1 MNLVIVESPAKAKT
15 INKYLGDDYIVLASY
30 GHIRDLPSKNGSVDP
45 ENDFKMEWEVDSF
58 SKKYLKD
65 ITDAAKNSSKIIL
78 ATDPDREGEAIAWH
92 VKEYLNEKKLIKDK
106 HVERVVFNEITKK
119 AVINGIENPRQIE
132 PLLVDAYMA
141 RRALDYLVGFN
152 ISPILWTKLPG
163 SKSAG
168 RVQSVALK
176 LITER
181 EHEIELFNPQEFW
194 TLSVK
199 FTDNNKNQLLS
210 SITQL
215 DGSKIE
221 KFSFKDKA
229 EIDKAI
235 KDFKSKKFIITD
247 ISSKVVNR
255 NPLGPFT
262 TSTLQQVASGKLG
275 FGASRTMQIAQKLYQ
290 GIEIEGETIGL
301 ITYMR
306 TDGTN
311 LSSDAIDSFRSYIK
325 NEFGKEYLPET
336 SINYTGKKA
345 KNAQEAHEAIRPTD
359 IMRTPDIIKKYL
371 SPDQNKLYD
380 LIWCRALSSQMETA
394 KFDRNTITISTE
406 DNQTKCK
413 ASGSVIKFD
422 GFLKILKDN
431 KKDEDEEILPK
442 MTKGPVN
449 IEALLDEQHFTQPP
463 PRYSEASLVKKLEEL
478 GIGRPSTYASIISV
492 ISTRGY
498 AEAINKRFH
507 PTDRG
512 KLISAF
518 LEKLF
523 SKYVDYN
530 FTASLENQLDEITTG
545 KEGWLKVLEMFWK
558 DFNQN
563 VSAVKEKR
571 TREVLDLLNESLGSL
586 IFERGKDGNVDRN
599 CKLCDTGSL
608 SLKNSFRGGAFIG
621 CSNYPDCKFTR
632 PLSKA
637 KAAAQS
643 QLAEPKFIGKHDNG
657 NDMFLKNGRF
667 GPYIQYEKNEEIAE
681 KIIESK
687 KKKKK
692 KKKNDKPDN
701 NFKNVSIP
709 KGVTLESVDLDRAKF
724 LCSLPK
730 ILGINPENQ
739 KDIILNS
746 GRFGPYLKCEN
757 KSARIENVEEIF
769 SIGLNRAISLIA
781 EAKPG
786 RMSSSIIKDLGEH
799 PEDKKPVRIMK
810 GQYGP
815 YIKYKSLNATI
826 PEEKDPLEINMEE
839 ALILIEKRKE
849 YDKTKKIKNE
859 EKNEKINNIDYVF
872 KYSFMFIY

>member
-15 INKYLGDDYIVLASY
+15 INKYLGNDYIVLASY

-45 ENDFKMEWEVDSF
+45 DNNFKMLWEIDSF
-58 SKKYLKD
+58 SKKYLKE
-65 ITDAAKNSSKIIL
+65 ITEAAKNSSKIIL

-92 VKEYLNEKKLIKDK
+92 VKEFLNEKKLLKDK
-106 HVERVVFNEITKK
+106 SIERVVFNEITKK
-119 AVINGIENPRQIE
+119 AVNHGIDNPRQIE

-152 ISPILWTKLPG
+152 LSPILWTKLPG

-181 EHEIELFNPQEFW
+181 EHEIELFKPEEFW
-194 TLSVK
+194 SLKIK
-199 FTDNNKNQLLS
+199 FKDDS
-210 SITQL
+210 SNTITANISQI
-215 DGSKIE
+215 DEKKVE
-221 KFSFKDKA
+221 KFSFRNKND
-229 EIDKAI
+229 INIAI
-235 KDFKSKKFIITD
+235 QKIESKKFNISD
-247 ISSKVVNR
+247 ISTKVVSR
-255 NPLGPFT
+255 NPSGPFT
-262 TSTLQQVASGKLG
+262 TSTLQQVSSGRLG

-311 LSSDAIDSFRSYIK
+311 ISKDAISLFRDFIK
-325 NEFGKEYLPET
+325 KDFGGDYLPNEPL
-336 SINYTGKKA
+336 SYSGKKA

-359 IMRTPDIIKKYL
+359 VIRSPNKVKKYL
-371 SPDQNKLYD
+371 SPDQHKLYD
-380 LIWCRALSSQMETA
+380 LIWSRAVSSQMESA
-394 KFDRNTITISTE
+394 KFDRNTITITSD
-406 DNQTKCK
+406 DNKTVCK
-413 ASGSVIKFD
+413 TSGSVIKFD
-422 GFLKILKDN
+422 GFLKVFKDQ
-431 KKDEDEEILPK
+431 KKEDDENILPQ
-442 MTKGPVN
+442 MSKGPIN
-449 IEALLDEQHFTQPP
+449 IEALIDEQHFTQPP

-498 AEAINKRFH
+498 VEPINKRFH

-512 KLISAF
+512 KLITAF

-530 FTASLENQLDEITTG
+530 FTAGLEDQLDDITSG
-545 KEGWLKVLEMFWK
+545 KEGWINVLEMFWK

-563 VSAVKEKR
+563 IAQVKEKR
-571 TREVLDLLNESLGSL
+571 TREVLDLLNDSLGSL
-586 IFERGKDGNVDRN
+586 IFERDKDGKIDRK
-599 CKLCDTGSL
+599 CKLCNNGSL

-632 PLSKA
+632 PLSKV
-637 KAAAQS
+637 KAAQQS
-643 QLAEPKFIGKHDNG
+643 QLAEPKLIGKHKNG
-657 NDMFLKNGRF
+657 NDMHLKIGRF
-667 GPYIQYEKNEEIAE
+667 GPYIQYEIIPEQKIEEVS
-681 KIIESK
+681 KKKSK

-692 KKKNDKPDN
+692 KENTN
-701 NFKNVSIP
+701 IKNVSIP
-709 KGVTLESVDLDRAKF
+709 KGITIESVDLNRANF

-730 ILGINPENQ
+730 SLGINPDNQ
-739 KDIILNS
+739 KEIFLNS

-769 SIGLNRAISLIA
+769 SIGLNRAITLIA

-786 RMSSSIIKDLGEH
+786 RMSSSIIKDLGDH
-799 PEDKKPVRIMK
+799 PEDKKPVRVMK

-826 PEEKDPLEINMEE
+826 PEEKDPAEITMDD

-849 YDKTKKIKNE
+849 YDRSKKNK
-859 EKNEKINNIDYVF
+859 KKR
-872 KYSFMFIY
+872 KK

>member
-15 INKYLGDDYIVLASY
+15 INKYLGSNYTVLASY
-30 GHIRDLPSKNGSVDP
+30 GHIRDLPSKNGSVDT
-45 ENDFKMEWEVDSF
+45 ENNFKMIWEVDSF
-58 SKKYLKD
+58 SKKYLKE
-65 ITDAAKNSSKIIL
+65 ITEVAKDSSKIIL

-92 VKEYLNEKKLIKDK
+92 VKEFLNEKKILKGK
-106 HVERVVFNEITKK
+106 TVERVVFNEITKK

-132 PLLVDAYMA
+132 QLLVDAYMA

-181 EHEIELFNPQEFW
+181 EHEIELFNPEEFW
-194 TLSVK
+194 SLKVK
-199 FTDNNKNQLLS
+199 FKDNKDNILISNINQLNS
-210 SITQL
+210 N
-215 DGSKIE
+215 KIE
-221 KFSFKDKA
+221 KFSFKNKN
-229 EIDKAI
+229 EIDEAI
-235 KDFKSKKFIITD
+235 ENIKSKKFSITD
-247 ISSKVVNR
+247 ITTKVVNR
-255 NPLGPFT
+255 NPSGPFT
-262 TSTLQQVASGKLG
+262 TSTLQQVSSGRLG
-275 FGASRTMQIAQKLYQ
+275 FGASRTMQIAQRLYQ
-290 GIEIEGETIGL
+290 GIEIEGETVGL

-311 LSSDAIDSFRSYIK
+311 ISKDAIEIFRDYVK
-325 NEFGKEYLPET
+325 HKYGNEYLPKDPL
-336 SINYTGKKA
+336 NYSGKKA

-359 IMRTPDIIKKYL
+359 IENSPSKIKKYL
-371 SPDQNKLYD
+371 SADQHKLYD
-380 LIWCRALSSQMETA
+380 LIWGRALSSQMESA
-394 KFDRNTITISTE
+394 KFDRNTITIKSS
-406 DNQTKCK
+406 DNETICK
-413 ASGSVIKFD
+413 TSGSVIKFE
-422 GFLKILKDN
+422 GFLKVYKE
-431 KKDEDEEILPK
+431 KKKEDDESILPE
-442 MTKGPVN
+442 MMKGPIN
-449 IEALLDEQHFTQPP
+449 LDALIDEQHFTQPP

-498 AEAINKRFH
+498 AETINKRFH

-523 SKYVDYN
+523 SRYVDYN
-530 FTASLENQLDEITTG
+530 FTAGLESLLDDITSG
-545 KEGWLKVLEMFWK
+545 KESWIKVLEVFWK
-558 DFNQN
+558 DFNKN
-563 VSAVKEKR
+563 VAEVKEKR
-571 TREVLDLLNESLGSL
+571 TREVLDLLNDSLGSL
-586 IFERGKDGNVDRN
+586 IFERGKDGTINRK
-599 CKLCDTGSL
+599 CQLCDTGLL

-643 QLAEPKFIGKHDNG
+643 QLAEPKLVGKHENG
-657 NDMFLKNGRF
+657 NDMYLKNGRF
-667 GPYIQYEKNEEIAE
+667 GPYIQYEKIEEINEET
-681 KIIESK
+681 KPK

-692 KKKNDKPDN
+692 KENSN
-701 NFKNVSIP
+701 MKNVSIP
-709 KGVTLESVDLDRAKF
+709 KGIELESVDLDKAKF

-730 ILGINPENQ
+730 SLGLNPENQ
-739 KDIILNS
+739 KDITLNS

-769 SIGLNRAISLIA
+769 SIGLNRAITLIA

-799 PEDKKPVRIMK
+799 PEDKKPVRVMK

-826 PEEKDPLEINMEE
+826 PEEKDPLELNMEE
-839 ALILIEKRKE
+839 ALILIEKRRE
-849 YDKTKKIKNE
+849 YDKNKKNK
-859 EKNEKINNIDYVF
+859 KRKV
-872 KYSFMFIY
+872 KK

>member
-15 INKYLGDDYIVLASY
+15 INKYLGDNYTVLASY

-45 ENDFKMEWEVDSF
+45 DQNFKMEWEIDSF
-58 SKKYLKD
+58 SKKYLKE
-65 ITDAAKNSSKIIL
+65 ITDAAKESSKIIL

-92 VKEYLNEKKLIKDK
+92 VKEYLDEKKLLKDK
-106 HVERVVFNEITKK
+106 EIERVVFNEITKK
-119 AVINGIENPRQIE
+119 AVTHGIENPRQIE

-181 EHEIELFNPQEFW
+181 EHEIELFKPEEFW
-194 TLSVK
+194 TLSINFQDK
-199 FTDNNKNQLLS
+199 NKSNITA
-210 SITQL
+210 SISQL
-215 DGSKIE
+215 DGEKIE
-221 KFSFKDKA
+221 KFSFKNKE
-229 EIDKAI
+229 EIEKAI
-235 KDFKSKKFIITD
+235 SNFKIKKFNVTD
-247 ISSKVVNR
+247 ISSKVVSR
-255 NPLGPFT
+255 NPSGPFT
-262 TSTLQQVASGKLG
+262 TSTLQQVASSKLG

-290 GIEIEGETIGL
+290 GIEIEGDTVGL

-311 LSSDAIDSFRSYIK
+311 LSADAVSDFRNFIK
-325 NEFGKEYLPET
+325 KEYGNEYLPENPN
-336 SINYTGKKA
+336 NYSGKKA

-359 IMRTPDIIKKYL
+359 INRNPDSVKKYL
-371 SPDQNKLYD
+371 SSDQQKLYS
-380 LIWCRALSSQMETA
+380 LIWSRALSSQMETA
-394 KFDRNTITISTE
+394 KFDRNTITIESE
-406 DNQTKCK
+406 DNKTICK
-413 ASGSVIKFD
+413 SSGSVLKFD
-422 GFLKILKDN
+422 GFLKVYSNQSKD
-431 KKDEDEEILPK
+431 DEQILPE
-442 MTKGPVN
+442 MSKGPIN
-449 IEALLDEQHFTQPP
+449 IEALIDEQHFTQPP

-478 GIGRPSTYASIISV
+478 GIGRPSTYASIIST
-492 ISTRGY
+492 IANRGY
-498 AEAINKRFH
+498 AEIVNKRFF

-530 FTASLENQLDEITTG
+530 FTAGLEDQLDDITSG
-545 KEGWLKVLEMFWK
+545 KESWLKVLELFWK
-558 DFNQN
+558 DFNSN
-563 VSAVKEKR
+563 VSKVKEKR
-571 TREVLDLLNESLGSL
+571 TREVLDLLNESLGAL
-586 IFERGKDGNVDRN
+586 IFDTDKDGMIVRK
-599 CKLCDTGSL
+599 CQLCNTGSL

-621 CSNYPDCKFTR
+621 CSNYPECKFTR

-643 QLAEPKFIGKHDNG
+643 QLAEPKFIGKHENG
-657 NDMFLKNGRF
+657 NDIFLKNGRF
-667 GPYIQYEKNEEIAE
+667 GPYLQYEKIVDESIEEE
-681 KIIESK
+681 KPKKRKKTK
-687 KKKKK
+687 KKKPEV
-692 KKKNDKPDN
+692 NELL
-701 NFKNVSIP
+701 KNVSIP
-709 KGVTLESVDLDRAKF
+709 KGIELESIDIDKAKF

-730 ILGINPENQ
+730 SLGVNPENQ
-739 KDIILNS
+739 KEILLNT

-757 KSARIENVEEIF
+757 KSARIENVDEIF
-769 SIGLNRAISLIA
+769 SIGLNRAITLIA

-826 PEEKDPLEINMEE
+826 PEEKDPTELTMEE
-839 ALILIEKRKE
+839 ALILIEKRRE
-849 YDKTKKIKNE
+849 YDKNKKSK
-859 EKNEKINNIDYVF
+859 KK
-872 KYSFMFIY
+872 KK

>member
-15 INKYLGDDYIVLASY
+15 INKYLGKDYKVLASY

-45 ENDFKMEWEVDSF
+45 ENNFQMLWEIDSF

-65 ITDAAKNSSKIIL
+65 ITEAAKNSSKIIL

-92 VKEYLNEKKLIKDK
+92 VKEVLNEKKLLKDK
-106 HVERVVFNEITKK
+106 TVERVVFNEITKK
-119 AVINGIENPRQIE
+119 AVTHGIDNPRQIE

-181 EHEIELFNPQEFW
+181 EHEIELFSPEEFW
-194 TLSVK
+194 TLKVS
-199 FTDNNKNQLLS
+199 FNDSNNNLITSNISQLE
-210 SITQL
+210 
-215 DGSKIE
+215 GKKIE
-221 KFSFKDKA
+221 KFSFKNKEA
-229 EIDKAI
+229 VNETIEQI
-235 KDFKSKKFIITD
+235 KKMKFNISD
-247 ISSKVVNR
+247 ISSKVISR
-255 NPLGPFT
+255 NPSGPFT
-262 TSTLQQVASGKLG
+262 TSTLQQVSSGRLG

-311 LSSDAIDSFRSYIK
+311 ISTGATSDFRNFIK
-325 NEFGKEYLPET
+325 NEYGSEYLPKDPL
-336 SINYTGKKA
+336 NYSGKKA

-359 IMRTPDIIKKYL
+359 IDRSPDKVKKYL
-371 SPDQNKLYD
+371 SPDQHKVYD
-380 LIWCRALSSQMETA
+380 LIWSRALSSQMQSA
-394 KFDRNTITISTE
+394 QFDRNTITITSENKETVLK
-406 DNQTKCK
+406 T
-413 ASGSVIKFD
+413 SGSVIKFD
-422 GFLKILKDN
+422 GYLKIYKDP
-431 KKDEDEEILPK
+431 KKEDSESILPK
-442 MTKGPVN
+442 MSKGPVN
-449 IEALLDEQHFTQPP
+449 IEKLIDEQHFTQPP

-498 AEAINKRFH
+498 VETINKRFH

-512 KLISAF
+512 KLITAF

-530 FTASLENQLDEITTG
+530 FTAGLENQLDDITSG
-545 KEGWLKVLEMFWK
+545 KEGWIKVLEMFWK

-563 VSAVKEKR
+563 VAEVKEKR
-571 TREVLDLLNESLGSL
+571 TREVLDLLNDSLGSL
-586 IFERGKDGNVDRN
+586 VFDRDANGNIDRK
-599 CKLCDTGSL
+599 CKLCATGLL

-621 CSNYPDCKFTR
+621 CSNYPECKFTR

-637 KAAAQS
+637 KAAQQS
-643 QLAEPKFIGKHDNG
+643 QLAEPKLIGKHENG
-657 NDMFLKNGRF
+657 NDMFLKVGRF
-667 GPYIQYEKNEEIAE
+667 GPYIQYEIVPEIAHE
-681 KIIESK
+681 ETKKPKKSK
-687 KKKKK
+687 TKKEENNNL
-692 KKKNDKPDN
+692 KNI
-701 NFKNVSIP
+701 SIP
-709 KGVTLESVDLDRAKF
+709 KGISIESVDLDKAKF

-730 ILGINPENQ
+730 SLGINPENQ
-739 KDIILNS
+739 KEIFLNS

-757 KSARIENVEEIF
+757 KSARLDNVEEIF
-769 SIGLNRAISLIA
+769 SIGLNRAIALIA

-786 RMSSSIIKDLGEH
+786 RMLSSMIKDLGEH

-826 PEEKDPLEINMEE
+826 PEEKDPIEITMDD

-849 YDKTKKIKNE
+849 YDKNKKSRKR
-859 EKNEKINNIDYVF
+859 KK
-872 KYSFMFIY
+872 

>member
-15 INKYLGDDYIVLASY
+15 INKYLGKDYKVLASY

-45 ENDFKMEWEVDSF
+45 DDNFKMLWEVDSF
-58 SKKYLKD
+58 SRKYLKE
-65 ITDAAKNSSKIIL
+65 ITDAVKDSSKIIL

-92 VKEYLNEKKLIKDK
+92 VKEYLNEKKLLKDK
-106 HVERVVFNEITKK
+106 HIERVVFNEITKK
-119 AVINGIENPRQIE
+119 AVTHGIDNPRQIE

-181 EHEIELFNPQEFW
+181 EHEIELFKPEEFW
-194 TLSVK
+194 TLNIK
-199 FTDNNKNQLLS
+199 FNDNNKNSFTANISQLNN
-210 SITQL
+210 
-215 DGSKIE
+215 KKVE
-221 KFSFKDKA
+221 KFSFKNKSD
-229 EIDKAI
+229 INKAI
-235 KDFKSKKFIITD
+235 DDIKTKKFSISD
-247 ISSKVVNR
+247 ISTKVVSR
-255 NPLGPFT
+255 NPSGPFT
-262 TSTLQQVASGKLG
+262 TSTLQQISSGRLG
-275 FGASRTMQIAQKLYQ
+275 FGASRTMQIAQRLYQ
-290 GIEIEGETIGL
+290 GIEIDGETIGL
-301 ITYMR
+301 ITYIR
-306 TDGTN
+306 TDGAN
-311 LSSDAIDSFRSYIK
+311 ISKDAVPLFRDYIK
-325 NEFGKEYLPET
+325 KEYGDEYLPKEPL
-336 SINYTGKKA
+336 NYSGKKA

-359 IMRTPDIIKKYL
+359 IIRSPDKIKKYL
-371 SPDQNKLYD
+371 SSDQNKLYD
-380 LIWCRALSSQMETA
+380 LIWSRALSSQMESA
-394 KFDRNTITISTE
+394 KFDRNTITINSNDDGTI
-406 DNQTKCK
+406 CK

-422 GFLKILKDN
+422 GFLKVFKDQ
-431 KKDEDEEILPK
+431 KKDDSDKILPEVS
-442 MTKGPVN
+442 KGSVN
-449 IEALLDEQHFTQPP
+449 IEELIDEQHFTQPP

-498 AEAINKRFH
+498 AETISKRFH

-530 FTASLENQLDEITTG
+530 FTAGLENQLDDITAG
-545 KEGWLKVLEMFWK
+545 KEGWIKVLEMFWK
-558 DFNQN
+558 DFNKN
-563 VSAVKEKR
+563 VSDVKEKR
-571 TREVLDLLNESLGSL
+571 TREVLDLLNDSLGSL
-586 IFERGKDGNVDRN
+586 IFERDSDGNIDRK
-599 CKLCDTGSL
+599 CKLCENGSL

-637 KAAAQS
+637 KAAQQS
-643 QLAEPKFIGKHDNG
+643 QLAEPKLIGKHDNG
-657 NDMFLKNGRF
+657 NDMYLKNGRF
-667 GPYIQYEKNEEIAE
+667 GPYIQYEIIPEVVSEVIE
-681 KIIESK
+681 KKKTK
-687 KKKKK
+687 KKKVKK
-692 KKKNDKPDN
+692 EISNLKNI
-701 NFKNVSIP
+701 SIP
-709 KGVTLESVDLDRAKF
+709 KGISIESVDMVRAKF

-730 ILGINPENQ
+730 SLGINPENQ
-739 KDIILNS
+739 KEIFLNS

-769 SIGLNRAISLIA
+769 SIGLNRAITLIA

-786 RMSSSIIKDLGEH
+786 RMSSSMIKDLGEH

-826 PEEKDPLEINMEE
+826 PEEKDPVEITMDD

-849 YDKTKKIKNE
+849 YDKNKKKG
-859 EKNEKINNIDYVF
+859 KRSK
-872 KYSFMFIY
+872 

>member
-15 INKYLGDDYIVLASY
+15 INKYLGDDYKVLASY

-45 ENDFKMEWEVDSF
+45 NQDFKMEWEVDSF
-58 SKKYLKD
+58 SKKYLKE
-65 ITDAAKNSSKIIL
+65 ITDAAKDSTKIIL

-92 VKEYLNEKKLIKDK
+92 VKEYLDEKKLLKDK
-106 HVERVVFNEITKK
+106 EIERVVFNEITKK
-119 AVINGIENPRQIE
+119 AVIQGIENPRQIE

-181 EHEIELFNPQEFW
+181 EHEIESFKPEEFW
-194 TLSVK
+194 TLSIK
-199 FTDNNKNQLLS
+199 FADNKNQNVTA

-215 DGSKIE
+215 DNNKIE
-221 KFSFKDKA
+221 KFSFRNKDEINKA
-229 EIDKAI
+229 VSSINK
-235 KDFKSKKFIITD
+235 KKFEITD
-247 ISSKVVNR
+247 ISSKIINR
-255 NPLGPFT
+255 NPSGPFT
-262 TSTLQQVASGKLG
+262 TSTLQQTASSRLG

-311 LSSDAIDSFRSYIK
+311 LSKDAVSTFRNYIQK
-325 NEFGKEYLPET
+325 EIGSEYLPKE
-336 SINYTGKKA
+336 ILNYSGKKA

-359 IMRTPDIIKKYL
+359 IIRTPQSVKKYL
-371 SPDQNKLYD
+371 STDQNKLYD
-380 LIWCRALSSQMETA
+380 LIWSRALSSQMESA
-394 KFDRNTITISTE
+394 KFDRNTITISSENNDTV
-406 DNQTKCK
+406 CK
-413 ASGSVIKFD
+413 ASGSILKFD
-422 GFLKILKDN
+422 GFLKIYNNQSKDD
-431 KKDEDEEILPK
+431 DENILPAI
-442 MTKGPVN
+442 TKGPIN
-449 IEALLDEQHFTQPP
+449 IEALIDEQHFTQPP

-478 GIGRPSTYASIISV
+478 GIGRPSTYASIIST
-492 ISTRGY
+492 IANRGY
-498 AEAINKRFH
+498 AEILNKRFF

-530 FTASLENQLDEITTG
+530 FTAGLEDQLDEITTG
-545 KEGWLKVLEMFWK
+545 KESWIKVLELFWK
-558 DFNQN
+558 DFNNN
-563 VSAVKEKR
+563 VSEVKEKR
-571 TREVLDLLNESLGSL
+571 TREVLDLLNDSLGEL
-586 IFERGKDGNVDRN
+586 IFDKDKEGNIVRK
-599 CKLCDTGSL
+599 CQLCDTGTL

-621 CSNYPDCKFTR
+621 CSNYPECKFTR

-637 KAAAQS
+637 KAAAQA
-643 QLAEPKFIGKHDNG
+643 QLAEPKFIGKHENG
-657 NDMFLKNGRF
+657 NDIYLKNGRF
-667 GPYIQYEKNEEIAE
+667 GPYLQYEKIPTNDEIE
-681 KIIESK
+681 KASK
-687 KKKKK
+687 KKKKTK
-692 KKKNDKPDN
+692 KPKSDVNELLKNI
-701 NFKNVSIP
+701 SIP
-709 KGVTLESVDLDRAKF
+709 KGLSLESIDLEKAQF

-730 ILGINPENQ
+730 SLGINPDNQ
-739 KDIILNS
+739 KEITLNT

-757 KSARIENVEEIF
+757 KSARIENIEEIF
-769 SIGLNRAISLIA
+769 SIGLNRAVTLIA

-799 PEDKKPVRIMK
+799 PDDKKPVRVMK

-826 PEEKDPLEINMEE
+826 PEEKDPNELTMEE
-839 ALILIEKRKE
+839 ALILIEKRRE
-849 YDKTKKIKNE
+849 YDKNKKTKKK
-859 EKNEKINNIDYVF
+859 KK
-872 KYSFMFIY
+872 

>member
-15 INKYLGDDYIVLASY
+15 INKYLGKNYTVLASY

-45 ENDFKMEWEVDSF
+45 ENNFKMLWEVDSF
-58 SKKYLKD
+58 SKKYLKE
-65 ITDAAKNSSKIIL
+65 ITDVAKESSKIIL

-92 VKEYLNEKKLIKDK
+92 VKEYLNEKKLLKDK
-106 HVERVVFNEITKK
+106 NVERVVFNEITKK
-119 AVINGIENPRQIE
+119 AVTHGIDNPRQIE

-181 EHEIELFNPQEFW
+181 EHEIELFNPVEFW
-194 TLSVK
+194 SLKVNFKDNNNNLLTANISLL
-199 FTDNNKNQLLS
+199 DNNK
-210 SITQL
+210 
-215 DGSKIE
+215 IE
-221 KFSFKDKA
+221 KLSFKNKN
-229 EIDKAI
+229 AI
-235 KDFKSKKFIITD
+235 NNAIEKIKIKKFSISD
-247 ISSKVVNR
+247 ISTKTVNR
-255 NPLGPFT
+255 NPNGPFT
-262 TSTLQQVASGKLG
+262 TSTLQQVSSSRLN
-275 FGASRTMQIAQKLYQ
+275 FGASRTMQLAQKLYQ

-311 LSSDAIDSFRSYIK
+311 ISNEAVTTFRDFIK
-325 NEFGKEYLPET
+325 NEYGQEYLPEIPL
-336 SINYTGKKA
+336 SYSGKKA

-359 IMRTPDIIKKYL
+359 IIRSPEKIKKYL
-371 SPDQNKLYD
+371 STDQYKLYN
-380 LIWCRALSSQMETA
+380 LIWSRALSSQMQSA
-394 KFDRNTITISTE
+394 KFDRNTITITSE
-406 DNQTKCK
+406 DNETIFKS
-413 ASGSVIKFD
+413 SGSVIKFE
-422 GFLKILKDN
+422 GFLKVYKDQ
-431 KKDEDEEILPK
+431 KKEDDENILPEMK
-442 MTKGPVN
+442 KGQIN
-449 IEALLDEQHFTQPP
+449 IEKILEEQHFTQPP

-492 ISTRGY
+492 ITTRGY
-498 AEAINKRFH
+498 AESINKRFH

-530 FTASLENQLDEITTG
+530 FTAGLENQLDEITSG
-545 KEGWLKVLEMFWK
+545 KEGWIKVLEMFWK

-563 VSAVKEKR
+563 VSNVKEKR
-571 TREVLDLLNESLGSL
+571 TREVLDLLNDSLGTL
-586 IFERGKDGNVDRN
+586 IFERDKDGKVNRK
-599 CKLCDTGSL
+599 CSLCETGSL

-621 CSNYPDCKFTR
+621 CSNYPECKFTR
-632 PLSKA
+632 PLSKT
-637 KAAAQS
+637 KAAQQS
-643 QLAEPKFIGKHDNG
+643 QLSEPKLIGKHENG
-657 NDMFLKNGRF
+657 NEMFLKNGRF
-667 GPYIQYEKNEEIAE
+667 GPYIQYEIINEVVNEPI
-681 KIIESK
+681 
-687 KKKKK
+687 K
-692 KKKNDKPDN
+692 KKKNKKKKNEKEN
-701 NFKNVSIP
+701 NNLKNVSIP
-709 KGVTLESVDLDRAKF
+709 KGISIESVNLDRAKF

-730 ILGINPENQ
+730 NLGVNPENQ
-739 KDIILNS
+739 KEIFLNS
-746 GRFGPYLKCEN
+746 GRFGPYLKCDN
-757 KSARIENVEEIF
+757 KSARIDNVEEIF
-769 SIGLNRAISLIA
+769 SIGLNRAITLIA

-786 RMSSSIIKDLGEH
+786 RMSSSLIKDLGEH

-826 PEEKDPLEINMEE
+826 PEEKDPLELNMED

-849 YDKTKKIKNE
+849 YDRNKKGKKKKN
-859 EKNEKINNIDYVF
+859 KKL
-872 KYSFMFIY
+872 